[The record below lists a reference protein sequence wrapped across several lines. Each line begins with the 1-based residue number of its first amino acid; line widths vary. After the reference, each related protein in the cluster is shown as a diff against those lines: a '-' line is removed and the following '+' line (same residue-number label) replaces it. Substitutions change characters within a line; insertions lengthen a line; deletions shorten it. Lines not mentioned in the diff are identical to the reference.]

1 MATETKQQSA
11 SPDNNDTAEIKV
23 GGDIKPAGSRGPRKL
38 KLKPSRSIAK
48 KVFIGLVVLVIIA
61 AGFWLLYGKSHHLG
75 EKVYAQAA
83 GHKIY
88 KQDVQDLIGKN
99 KGISDHDAAEIL
111 ADKYLYE
118 AMAKQHGITV
128 TDKDIQ
134 DAYGSS
140 IDQQK
145 TQNKYAYQ
153 SRVNDL
159 YYEKLQNDNQGVYK
173 GYLLVAHFSRNIALQ
188 PQGQETLQHTNVG
201 NPKAIAEDK
210 KYAKDFIT
218 NLYNKIKAHQITWDQ
233 AAAMEKADPRIG
245 TNMYSLTHSGPFDT
259 SKFTNSLI
267 LAPSALQQ
275 VRKLKN
281 GQISKPFVVT
291 VTTTVGSSNDSFESY
306 YLVVR
311 MDHSSGGGSDVNF
324 LQEIDQ
330 AKQKLEYKV
339 YV

>member
-88 KQDVQDLIGKN
+88 KEDIVNLIGKN
-99 KGISDHDAAEIL
+99 KGISDHDAAEVL
-111 ADKYLYE
+111 ANKYLYE
-118 AMAKQHGITV
+118 AMAKQDGLTV

-134 DAYGSS
+134 IAYGSS
-140 IDQQK
+140 IQRQK
-145 TQNKYAYQ
+145 NENKYAYQ
-153 SRVNDL
+153 FQVNEL
-159 YYEKLQNDNQGVYK
+159 YYNKLQNYTQGVYK

-188 PQGQETLQHTNVG
+188 PQAQSSFPTNDG
-201 NPKAIAEDK
+201 NQAAIDADK

-218 NLYNKIKAHQITWDQ
+218 KLYNQIESHKITWDQ
-233 AAAMEKADPRIG
+233 AAQMEKADPRIG

-259 SKFTNSLI
+259 SKATNSL
-267 LAPSALQQ
+267 LVPYSAMQQ
-275 VRKLKN
+275 INKLKA
-281 GQISKPFVVT
+281 GQTSRPFAVT

-306 YLVVR
+306 FLVVR
-311 MDHSSGGGSDVNF
+311 LDSKYGGGSYMST
-324 LQEIDQ
+324 LQKIDQ
-330 AKQKLEYKV
+330 AKDKLGYKI